1 MAVTFGY
8 EYVVVAPN
16 QASVVEGL
24 VVPWCENCGNKEL
37 LQAVGVIGAVIMPHN
52 LYLHSALGKNFR
64 GFVLPGVPTCYRQK
78 FSQKFQNV
86 TNSEK
91 GRQ

>member
-52 LYLHSALGKNFR
+52 LYLHSALGKTFR
-64 GFVLPGVPTCYRQK
+64 PHYFFIIQK
-78 FSQKFQNV
+78 HTFIPFSQIA
-86 TNSEK
+86 ER
-91 GRQ
+91 G